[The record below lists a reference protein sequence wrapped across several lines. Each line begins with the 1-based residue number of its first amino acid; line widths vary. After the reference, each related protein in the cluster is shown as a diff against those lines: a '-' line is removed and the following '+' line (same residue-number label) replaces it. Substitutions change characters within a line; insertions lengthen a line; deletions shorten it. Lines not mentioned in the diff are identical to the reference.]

1 MVFGEFFS
9 NNDWSLEPVDKDWL
23 PPPVR
28 IFYPSFF
35 GVFLSSVLSFLLGL
49 IQSEWIGHCRIYPS
63 FIPLKTAGLLLQ
75 SALGHYLCEPC
86 SAVHL
91 SRKYSSLHS
100 TIHLSASVFCHI
112 ITKHLRL
119 GAIRRHA
126 CPCITL
132 HTPCFT
138 GVVCTGWIWWRW
150 IMKCI
155 RPGECS
161 VSTHHF
167 NLFLLR
173 RFWRVYL
180 TETAVACISL
190 MDLFSFCSLKMFP
203 VSWHWNLLSLLIV
216 DSH

>member
-9 NNDWSLEPVDKDWL
+9 SNDWSLEPVDKDWL

-28 IFYPSFF
+28 IFLWGLSVFSF
-35 GVFLSSVLSFLLGL
+35 VFLAWVDTKWMNWTLQNISLFYTSENSWFAFAVRFGSLSM
-49 IQSEWIGHCRIYPS
+49 
-63 FIPLKTAGLLLQ
+63 
-75 SALGHYLCEPC
+75 C

-203 VSWHWNLLSLLIV
+203 VSSHWNLLSLLIV